1 MIDLVN
7 NIFQASPIKNQSKM
21 DSSQSDVVAQGAT
34 MDAEEIGEN
43 QPPLVVKKVD
53 FTIRDDLRIKIEV

>member
-7 NIFQASPIKNQSKM
+7 YIFQASPIKNQSKM